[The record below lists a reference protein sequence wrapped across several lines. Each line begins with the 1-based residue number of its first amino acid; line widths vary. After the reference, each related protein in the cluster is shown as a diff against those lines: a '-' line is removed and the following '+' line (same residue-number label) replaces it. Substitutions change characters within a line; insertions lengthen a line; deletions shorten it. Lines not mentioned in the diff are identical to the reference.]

1 MRSTDVNLRLV
12 LLKPFENE
20 VLEQLVC
27 SEYHHQKT
35 EVTESNT
42 AGTSNT
48 FSQFKHLK

>member
-35 EVTESNT
+35 GKILV
-42 AGTSNT
+42 
-48 FSQFKHLK
+48 QHLRLTTVYERSRHQV